1 MKVAGGYTVPDT
13 VELFFSPSNDTVDP
27 GPVVRETP
35 DVILVLRTPL
45 DTCISWKDMLGSI
58 PESLLGT
65 TTSMK
70 RLSVVDTAKEGEQNV
85 DPVTLMVPRVVY
97 TYDPSD
103 PVRRTTL
110 TVTGELC
117 QKVHLPHIETL
128 PSTEGLDMDRLNV

>member
-35 DVILVLRTPL
+35 DSILVFSIPL
-45 DTCISWKDMLGSI
+45 ETCISWKDMLGSM

-65 TTSMK
+65 TTSMN

-85 DPVTLMVPRVVY
+85 VPVTLMVPRVVY
-97 TYDPSD
+97 T
-103 PVRRTTL
+103 
-110 TVTGELC
+110 
-117 QKVHLPHIETL
+117 
-128 PSTEGLDMDRLNV
+128 